1 MPRSRKRLF
10 ATLLSSAGALGTG
23 LVLARLG
30 FGTEFGAHMRS
41 AIAQVGS
48 AAAGVVPDPASLP
61 TAAMAHLATAATA
74 VHPWISAPLMWIAA
88 PFLAAAAMS
97 RAVHGETGE
106 RLAFGALAV
115 ACFGF
120 AFENLLI
127 VHAADPAALSAL
139 ANTRLQLSAMSNILL
154 CAFPLL
160 MCFELKPDE
169 KSLVFL
175 KNSWNFVIPLLGTAG
190 IVVIAIGPSTN
201 VTKEMTTAL
210 ANDEIISTAAWIATG
225 AALTGWARN
234 YGVWTMLAM
243 GACGCAVAVPQ
254 FRYYEGNVLLLD
266 LMRAGGAMMALII
279 ALAPLPGRPKGSKN
293 IGSEIDAAEPEAS
306 GT

>member
-1 MPRSRKRLF
+1 MPRSRKRQF
-10 ATLLSSAGALGTG
+10 AMLLSSAGALGAG
-23 LVLARLG
+23 LG
-30 FGTEFGAHMRS
+30 FALLGAGTEFGAHMRS
-41 AIAQVGS
+41 AIEQIGS
-48 AAAGVVPDPASLP
+48 AGAGAICDAAGFS
-61 TAAMAHLATAATA
+61 TAAMAHLANAATA
-74 VHPWISAPLMWIAA
+74 LHPWISAPLMWIAA

-97 RAVHGETGE
+97 RAVHGEIGE

-139 ANTRLQLSAMSNILL
+139 ADTRLQLSAMSSILL

-160 MCFELKPDE
+160 MCFRLEPDE
-169 KSLVFL
+169 KSLAFL
-175 KNSWNFVIPLLGTAG
+175 KNSWNFVIPLLGAAG

-201 VTKEMTTAL
+201 VTREMTTAL
-210 ANDEIISTAAWIATG
+210 ANDEIISTAAWIASG
-225 AALTGWARN
+225 AALTGWARK

-243 GACGCAVAVPQ
+243 GACACAVAVPQ

-266 LMRAGGAMMALII
+266 LMRAGGATMALII
-279 ALAPLPGRPKGSKN
+279 ALAPLPGRLKGSKKIEN
-293 IGSEIDAAEPEAS
+293 EVGAAESAVCE
-306 GT
+306 T

>member
-10 ATLLSSAGALGTG
+10 ATLFSSAGALGAG

-48 AAAGVVPDPASLP
+48 AAAGVVPDAASFP
-61 TAAMAHLATAATA
+61 TAAMAHLATVAGAL
-74 VHPWISAPLMWIAA
+74 HPWIGVPLTWVAA

-106 RLAFGALAV
+106 RLAFGALAA

-127 VHAADPAALSAL
+127 VHAVDQAALAAL
-139 ANTRLQLSAMSNILL
+139 ANTRLQLSAMSNVLL

-160 MCFELKPDE
+160 VCFRLKPNAE
-169 KSLVFL
+169 SLAFL

-190 IVVIAIGPSTN
+190 IIVIAIGPSTN
-201 VTKEMTTAL
+201 VTKEMTAAL
-210 ANDEIISTAAWIATG
+210 ANDEIVSTAAWIAAG

-243 GACGCAVAVPQ
+243 GACAFAVAVPQ

-279 ALAPLPGRPKGSKN
+279 ALAPLPGRPKRSKK
-293 IGSEIDAAEPEAS
+293 IGSEIDVAEPEAS